1 MIQSH
6 SSIVL
11 PCSIM
16 KQIGVRELRQ
26 NASVWLRRV
35 QQGESFEVTDHGRP
49 VALLVPSPS
58 GDSLE
63 GLIATGRMTLPHG
76 DLFDL
81 GAPLP
86 PREGEAL
93 PSDRLRAARELE
105 R

>member
-1 MIQSH
+1 
-6 SSIVL
+6 
-11 PCSIM
+11 M
-16 KQIGVRELRQ
+16 KQIGVRDLRQ

-49 VALLVPSPS
+49 VAMLVPASS
-58 GDSLE
+58 GETLDSL
-63 GLIATGRMTLPHG
+63 IAMGRMTSPSG

-86 PREGEAL
+86 PTEGEVL
-93 PSDRLRAARELE
+93 PSDVLRAARELE

>member
-1 MIQSH
+1 
-6 SSIVL
+6 
-11 PCSIM
+11 
-16 KQIGVRELRQ
+16 
-26 NASVWLRRV
+26 
-35 QQGESFEVTDHGRP
+35 
-49 VALLVPSPS
+49 LLVPSPP
-58 GDSLE
+58 GNSLE

>member
-1 MIQSH
+1 
-6 SSIVL
+6 
-11 PCSIM
+11 M

-63 GLIATGRMTLPHG
+63 AMIATGRATVPHG
-76 DLFDL
+76 DQFEL
-81 GAPLP
+81 GTPLP
-86 PREGEAL
+86 PRAGEAL
-93 PSDRLRAARELE
+93 PSDWLQAARELE

>member
-1 MIQSH
+1 
-6 SSIVL
+6 
-11 PCSIM
+11 M

-49 VALLVPSPS
+49 VAMLVPAPS
-58 GDSLE
+58 GDTLDS
-63 GLIATGRMTLPHG
+63 LIATGRMTPPSG
-76 DLFDL
+76 NLFDL

-86 PREGEAL
+86 PTEGGVL
-93 PSDRLRAARELE
+93 PSDLLRAARELE